1 MRRLWWGSVGGR
13 RGRWRSM
20 EEQTGAHSADVRG
33 RRQHRRA
40 TRCMCLLLALG
51 TLAAASAFAPA
62 AQAAIVCVRGD
73 DLWVMNDDGSG
84 QQLLRSAASVG
95 AQALHSRAG
104 GNFVDRLSGHCY
116 AQVMKTVPA
125 TEFKQKCL
133 ALLERVGPEGIVIT
147 KHGKPVAR
155 LVPVESESSEL
166 MGSLAGKIR
175 PRGDILT
182 TGVRWD
188 AQP

>member
-1 MRRLWWGSVGGR
+1 
-13 RGRWRSM
+13 
-20 EEQTGAHSADVRG
+20 
-33 RRQHRRA
+33 
-40 TRCMCLLLALG
+40 
-51 TLAAASAFAPA
+51 
-62 AQAAIVCVRGD
+62 
-73 DLWVMNDDGSG
+73 
-84 QQLLRSAASVG
+84 
-95 AQALHSRAG
+95 
-104 GNFVDRLSGHCY
+104 
-116 AQVMKTVPA
+116 MKTVPA

-166 MGSLAGKIR
+166 IGSLAGKIR
-175 PRGDILT
+175 TRGDILT